1 MRISELA
8 AVTGVTI
15 PTIKFYLREGLLPSG
30 KPRAA
35 NQADYDE
42 THARRLRLIRAMTEV
57 GGLRL
62 RDVQAVLAAIDDEG
76 VPIHDLLGITQ
87 DALAARDPGRDA
99 PDAEAL
105 AKVDEALERL
115 GWSIHEG
122 ATSRSALA
130 DAVVTL
136 RSLGWTVGVDDLVR
150 YGRTVD
156 ELAAREVG
164 AVSGSSASRAETVE
178 QMVIGTVLFERILDT
193 MRLLAQE
200 HHSARRFGSA
210 SP

>member
-8 AVTGVTI
+8 AVTGVTM

-30 KPRAA
+30 VARAA

-42 THARRLRLIRAMTEV
+42 THVRRLRLVRALTEV

-62 RDVQAVLAAIDDEG
+62 RDVRVVLAAIDDDR

-87 DALAARDPGRDA
+87 DALAAPDPGREA
-99 PDAEAL
+99 PNAEAI
-105 AKVDEALERL
+105 AQVDQALERL

-122 ATSRSALA
+122 ATTRRVLA

-136 RSLGWTVGVDDLVR
+136 HSLGWAVGVDDLVR
-150 YGRTVD
+150 YGLTVD

-164 AVSGSSASRAETVE
+164 AVSGSSAPRAETVE
-178 QMVIGTVLFERILDT
+178 QMVVGTVLFERILDT

-200 HHSARRFGSA
+200 HHSARRFASA
-210 SP
+210 DA